1 MSPHSTYYLCMILI
15 TAAMSSNKHN
25 DDTAQDRA
33 ERKDKRRRIGES
45 INQGEHILSIV
56 LEKPTLWPRP
66 EFKRVR
72 ECIQAMKSNPQRFSP
87 IIGDNIPDRSASP
100 DTSKTSHDSSSLSE
114 LYVAGIASY
123 KEVDVGLSP
132 ILQVVSATMAHE
144 NNAEGKKTNSIH
156 MTHSRLRD
164 GSNDVMVGRLTMN
177 ITHDGNKLNPGD
189 IIELIRFTP
198 LCYSPE
204 GKGIGPRMPA
214 VVIHSFT
221 RIGYSALPKELN
233 DPMHCINVSDAPPPV
248 VPASSSLPDDG
259 LEPLVDVTCTPNSR
273 YCSTYGVNAVIYI
286 CKASPL
292 SIIDLEMVWQYCYF
306 ATTEVSKM
314 NNHHKTQKKYALL
327 VVHDKSL
334 QYLLKG

>member
-1 MSPHSTYYLCMILI
+1 
-15 TAAMSSNKHN
+15 
-25 DDTAQDRA
+25 
-33 ERKDKRRRIGES
+33 
-45 INQGEHILSIV
+45 
-56 LEKPTLWPRP
+56 
-66 EFKRVR
+66 
-72 ECIQAMKSNPQRFSP
+72 
-87 IIGDNIPDRSASP
+87 
-100 DTSKTSHDSSSLSE
+100 
-114 LYVAGIASY
+114 
-123 KEVDVGLSP
+123 
-132 ILQVVSATMAHE
+132 
-144 NNAEGKKTNSIH
+144 
-156 MTHSRLRD
+156 
-164 GSNDVMVGRLTMN
+164 
-177 ITHDGNKLNPGD
+177 
-189 IIELIRFTP
+189 
-198 LCYSPE
+198 
-204 GKGIGPRMPA
+204 MPA

-233 DPMHCINVSDAPPPV
+233 DPMHCISVSDAPPPV